1 MDGKI
6 ALQVNK
12 LIVHKRIHEYLKTL
26 SQQKPQTKE
35 ESSVDKNQEGN
46 LGGNEGERSKKEA
59 RLEEGEVK

>member
-46 LGGNEGERSKKEA
+46 EGERSKKEA

>member
-26 SQQKPQTKE
+26 SQLKPETKE
-35 ESSVDKNQEGN
+35 ENNANRNQEGN
-46 LGGNEGERSKKEA
+46 SEGNGRERSKKEGH
-59 RLEEGEVK
+59 L